1 MSETPVT
8 TNPVKSAQGS
18 GKLSPKYYCGI
29 RLYEYR
35 RPRPFDNVQDKVL
48 STITMPLP
56 TQLMDISASGFSNID
71 MGVVGDI
78 MDLFRGEGTENPF
91 KGAIRKDGIDL
102 DKIKPLLTAA
112 GNLGSAGAYRAAVLA
127 PESIKNAISNNLP
140 GGSFK
145 SGLAGM
151 IPAQQLSTAIEQSFG
166 AVPNPN
172 PAVRF
177 NGPVLRD
184 MNLTWYFSPKNE
196 QESNDLSLVIQ
207 TLKNASLPSYAAPL
221 GASISGILKYPKIV
235 QLNFYPWDLQADS
248 IAPANRWGWTE
259 NSIIKMK
266 RCFMSS
272 VNVNYNPGT
281 VPSFFANH
289 KNSPVICE
297 LSIQFKEIEY
307 LTAESWG
314 SKTDMED
321 LPASREWYP
330 ANSRGSELPRTAV
343 PFKANEN
350 LNLFGG
356 SSSLSDAV
364 L

>member
-18 GKLSPKYYCGI
+18 GKLSPKYYCSI

-35 RPRPFDNVQDKVL
+35 RPRPFDNVQDAVK
-48 STITMPLP
+48 STITLPLP

-71 MGVVGDI
+71 MGVVGDA
-78 MDLFRGEGTENPF
+78 LSTFRGEGTAEDISSTVSRTGIETAKIEPVLR
-91 KGAIRKDGIDL
+91 AI
-102 DKIKPLLTAA
+102 
-112 GNLGSAGAYRAAVLA
+112 GNLGTAGTYRAAVIA
-127 PESIKNAISNNLP
+127 PAIAKSLSANL
-140 GGSFK
+140 GKLGQM
-145 SGLAGM
+145 AGNM
-151 IPAQQLSTAIEQSFG
+151 LPAEQLSTAIEQSFG
-166 AVPNPN
+166 AIPNPN

-221 GASISGILKYPKIV
+221 GASISGILKYPKLV

-281 VPSFFANH
+281 VPSFFANQ

-321 LPASREWYP
+321 LPASATSYE
-330 ANSRGSELPRTAV
+330 GIGKKIPRTAV
-343 PFKANEN
+343 PFKTNEN

-356 SSSLSDAV
+356 SSSLSDTV

>member
-18 GKLSPKYYCGI
+18 GKLSPKYYCSI

-35 RPRPFDNVQDKVL
+35 RPRPFDNVRDKAL

-56 TQLMDISASGFSNID
+56 TQLNDINASGFSNID

-78 MDLFRGEGTENPF
+78 MDLFRGEGTESPSE
-91 KGAIRKDGIDL
+91 KLRRDGIDL
-102 DKIKPLLTAA
+102 SKIDAVLSAA
-112 GNLGSAGAYRAAVLA
+112 GNLATAGTYRAAVLG
-127 PESIKNAISNNLP
+127 PEIAKNLASR
-140 GGSFK
+140 FT
-145 SGLAGM
+145 SGKLQALVNM
-151 IPAQQLSTAIEQSFG
+151 APAQQLSTAIEQSFG

-184 MNLTWYFSPKNE
+184 MNLSWYFSPKNE

-221 GASISGILKYPKIV
+221 GASISGILQYPKLV
-235 QLNFYPWDLQADS
+235 QLNFYPWDLQAGSTDT
-248 IAPANRWGWTE
+248 ANRWGWTE

-272 VNVNYNPGT
+272 VSVNYNPGT
-281 VPSFFANH
+281 VPSFFANQ

-321 LPASREWYP
+321 LPASRDWYEVR
-330 ANSRGSELPRTAV
+330 NTKLPRTAV

-356 SSSLSDAV
+356 SSSLSDTV

>member
-35 RPRPFDNVQDKVL
+35 RPRPFDNVRDKVL

-56 TQLMDISASGFSNID
+56 TQLMDISASAFSNID

-78 MDLFRGEGTENPF
+78 MDLARGEGTESPSPSE
-91 KGAIRKDGIDL
+91 KLRRDGIDL
-102 DKIKPLLTAA
+102 NKIEAVLRAA
-112 GNLGSAGAYRAAVLA
+112 GNLGTAGTYRAGVLA
-127 PESIKNAISNNLP
+127 PAIAVNAISNRLVP
-140 GGSFK
+140 GSLK
-145 SGLAGM
+145 SLFTNM
-151 IPAQQLSTAIEQSFG
+151 IPVQQIGTGIEQTFG
-166 AVPNPN
+166 AIPNPN

-221 GASISGILKYPKIV
+221 GASISGILQYPKIV
-235 QLNFYPWDLQADS
+235 QLNFYPWDLQAES
-248 IAPANRWGWTE
+248 IATANRWGWTE

-281 VPSFFANH
+281 VPSFFANQ

-321 LPASREWYP
+321 LPASADWYE
-330 ANSRGSELPRTAV
+330 AQGKKIPRTST
-343 PFKANEN
+343 PFTANES
-350 LNLFGG
+350 LSIFGG
-356 SSSLSDAV
+356 SSSLSDTV